1 MYMFKYILKRL
12 GLLIMTFLIIEVI
25 CFVLIKLLPIVVDV
39 QMGKDKEILEEQ
51 FRARGYYDPIPVQ
64 FFNYIKRIITENCG
78 PANGKNYLSY
88 EGLPPEEPKMPISKA
103 QFYYK
108 LQLLMKEI
116 LNV

>member
-1 MYMFKYILKRL
+1 MAKKFVPDPELLNTILTTYKTEGSYAAVSRVT
-12 GLLIMTFLIIEVI
+12 GISPAI
-25 CFVLIKLLPIVVDV
+25 
-39 QMGKDKEILEEQ
+39 
-51 FRARGYYDPIPVQ
+51 
-64 FFNYIKRIITENCG
+64 IKRIITENCG
-78 PANGKNYLSY
+78 PTNGKNYLSY

>member
-1 MYMFKYILKRL
+1 MAKKFIPDPELLNTILTIYKAEGSYAAVSRAT
-12 GLLIMTFLIIEVI
+12 GISPT
-25 CFVLIKLLPIVVDV
+25 IV
-39 QMGKDKEILEEQ
+39 
-51 FRARGYYDPIPVQ
+51 
-64 FFNYIKRIITENCG
+64 KRIITENCG
-78 PANGKNYLSY
+78 SASKSSLTY

>member
-1 MYMFKYILKRL
+1 MAKKFVPDPELLNTILTIYKTE
-12 GLLIMTFLIIEVI
+12 GSYAAVS
-25 CFVLIKLLPIVVDV
+25 
-39 QMGKDKEILEEQ
+39 
-51 FRARGYYDPIPVQ
+51 RATGISPTI
-64 FFNYIKRIITENCG
+64 IKRIITENCG
-78 PANGKNYLSY
+78 SANKNSFTY